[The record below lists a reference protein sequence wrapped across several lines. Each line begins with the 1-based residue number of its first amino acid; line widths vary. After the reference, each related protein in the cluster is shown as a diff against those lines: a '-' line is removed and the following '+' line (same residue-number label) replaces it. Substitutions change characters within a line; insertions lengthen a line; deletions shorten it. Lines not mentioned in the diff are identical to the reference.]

1 MTLKQTL
8 SFAVASIS
16 MITGL
21 SAMATPPPPGSTDQR
36 SVVLRQRYVNSRIQ
50 LRQLLGI
57 DNRFDGY
64 SIDSVVVDVHGSTA
78 NTRMD
83 LLINNQ
89 IQESAYTPVGR
100 MTFHPLKPVVFGNG
114 VRDAQTLDLGI
125 AGLSDIDAV
134 TLNMKRPGTSPVQ
147 ISVPLNIFKRMYG
160 NDRIDLNQYLDLT
173 QYQGMRVVSMD
184 IVGRANAGNAL
195 LDIVIGSRNSTQG
208 ISLSE
213 TQQTFTV
220 NLQDVVI
227 GTAEDFVSLLNNG
240 DLNIDTVTL
249 KLAH

>member
-8 SFAVASIS
+8 SFAIASIS

-21 SAMATPPPPGSTDQR
+21 SAMATPPSSPTTDQR
-36 SVVLRQRYVNSRIQ
+36 SIELRQRYVNSRIQ

-57 DNRFDGY
+57 DNRFNGY
-64 SIDSVVVDVHGSTA
+64 SIESVVVDVHGSTT

-100 MTFHPLKPVVFGNG
+100 MTFHSLNPIVFGNG
-114 VRDAQTLDLGI
+114 VRDAQTLDIGI
-125 AGLSDIDAV
+125 AGLSDIDAI
-134 TLNMKRPGTSPVQ
+134 TLNMIRPGTSPVQ
-147 ISVPLNIFKRMYG
+147 IVVPLNVFKRMYG
-160 NDRIDLNQYLDLT
+160 NDRIDLSQYLDLNK
-173 QYQGMRVVSMD
+173 YRGMRVVSMD
-184 IVGRANAGNAL
+184 IAGRANAGNAL
-195 LDIVIGSRNSTQG
+195 LNIVIGNRSTVQG
-208 ISLSE
+208 IAMSE
-213 TQQTFTV
+213 TQQAFTV

-227 GTAEDFVSLLNNG
+227 GQAEDFISLLNNG

-249 KLAH
+249 KLVR